1 MSEAVDLELAARVAL
16 KTDELVDWVETDVIT
31 QTQHPYGWEIWFTG
45 ADDEPATPEAV
56 LYRTDS
62 LREAWAMAKA
72 DQERV
77 LAGGEVMGG
86 DAPVADP
93 AHDADAEVG

>member
-1 MSEAVDLELAARVAL
+1 MSEGIELAARVAL

-31 QTQHPYGWEIWFTG
+31 KSQHAMGLEIWFTG

-62 LREAWAMAKA
+62 LREAWALAKA

-77 LAGGEVMGG
+77 LAGGEISSD
-86 DAPVADP
+86 DAPAADP
-93 AHDADAEVG
+93 PHDVDAEVE

>member
-1 MSEAVDLELAARVAL
+1 MSEGIELAARVAL

-31 QTQHPYGWEIWFTG
+31 CTQHPMGWEIWFRDE
-45 ADDEPATPEAV
+45 DDEPATLEPR

-72 DQERV
+72 DQEKV
-77 LAGGEVMGG
+77 MAGEEMSSDQVP
-86 DAPVADP
+86 AADQ
-93 AHDADAEVG
+93 AHDADAEVA